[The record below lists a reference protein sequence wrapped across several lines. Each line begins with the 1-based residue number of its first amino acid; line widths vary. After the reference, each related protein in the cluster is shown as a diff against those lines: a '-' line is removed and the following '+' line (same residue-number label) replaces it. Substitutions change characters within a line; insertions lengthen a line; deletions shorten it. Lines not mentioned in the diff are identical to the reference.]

1 MKLGSKAFWNELLMY
16 LSSFGP
22 AVHAVNSLLWSYCIR
37 DQILLFVRPVC
48 LPEVVC
54 KSVKKSCSNRYRCG
68 VFAKS
73 LQRLP
78 EEGLELKLLGCFI
91 RITLLIV
98 VSPLL
103 LIS

>member
-37 DQILLFVRPVC
+37 DQILLFVSPVC

-78 EEGLELKLLGCFI
+78 EEGLELKLLGCFYHDYSFNC
-91 RITLLIV
+91 RFPPTFD
-98 VSPLL
+98 
-103 LIS
+103 